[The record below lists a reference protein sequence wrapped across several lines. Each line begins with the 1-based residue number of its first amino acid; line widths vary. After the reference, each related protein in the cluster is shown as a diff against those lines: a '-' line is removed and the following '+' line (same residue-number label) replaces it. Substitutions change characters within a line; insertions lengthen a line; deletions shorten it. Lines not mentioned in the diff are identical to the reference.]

1 MSIHKVLNF
10 CFFIFLFSG
19 FYSCGEK
26 KETSGTDSAKIEGEI
41 KNLPKDVVVYLS
53 KVEINGPMPIDSA
66 KADEL
71 GKFTLEGPADNE
83 RLYLL
88 ITGDQR
94 LPIFLEK
101 GTHVLK
107 GDYNQLFATSSYS
120 NSPLTN
126 LMRRVEGIRQKFDV
140 ESKNLQYLFQEN
152 MIAGRN
158 DAANLVEKEFSI
170 LLAAN
175 KTLIKSL
182 IDSIGP
188 SPVSHL
194 ATSMLSVEEDFGYLD
209 SLANRFQKE
218 KPGAVYTLKMNKY
231 LELPRRLGIGKIA
244 PDFEQPDPNG
254 KMVKLSDFKGSWVFL
269 DFWASWCKP
278 CRMENP
284 NLVASYARYK
294 NKGLK
299 ILSISL
305 DGQKDPWM
313 KAMIT
318 DRMFWAHASD
328 LKGWEN
334 SASQLY
340 GISSIPA
347 SFLISPEGKIVSKNL
362 RGEALDQKLNSVL
375 N

>member
-1 MSIHKVLNF
+1 
-10 CFFIFLFSG
+10 
-19 FYSCGEK
+19 
-26 KETSGTDSAKIEGEI
+26 
-41 KNLPKDVVVYLS
+41 
-53 KVEINGPMPIDSA
+53 
-66 KADEL
+66 
-71 GKFTLEGPADNE
+71 
-83 RLYLL
+83 
-88 ITGDQR
+88 
-94 LPIFLEK
+94 
-101 GTHVLK
+101 
-107 GDYNQLFATSSYS
+107 
-120 NSPLTN
+120 
-126 LMRRVEGIRQKFDV
+126 
-140 ESKNLQYLFQEN
+140 
-152 MIAGRN
+152 
-158 DAANLVEKEFSI
+158 
-170 LLAAN
+170 
-175 KTLIKSL
+175 
-182 IDSIGP
+182 
-188 SPVSHL
+188 
-194 ATSMLSVEEDFGYLD
+194 MLSVEEDFGYLD

-231 LELPRRLGIGKIA
+231 LELPRRLGIGKMA